1 MSEYQEEEAKN
12 GTVFR
17 DMNEWTAEANDARSG
32 PDRPIDLYL
41 CSDPLCA
48 EPINLTRPEY
58 EAMRTVPVRVAISLN
73 PEIDELLFENERFA
87 TAETFYAVGAE
98 IARATDPRR
107 TGFGIGV
114 GEPTREEVNTHAR
127 HVDRD
132 PRDHRSDLGRPD
144 YRLPRSASVSRLA
157 IRSGSSRLNP
167 KPMP

>member
-1 MSEYQEEEAKN
+1 MSEYHEEEAKN

-87 TAETFYAVGAE
+87 TAGPSTRSELRSLERRISAE
-98 IARATDPRR
+98 QNRYRRWRANP
-107 TGFGIGV
+107 GG
-114 GEPTREEVNTHAR
+114 GECRCSAC
-127 HVDRD
+127 
-132 PRDHRSDLGRPD
+132 RS
-144 YRLPRSASVSRLA
+144 RSQ
-157 IRSGSSRLNP
+157 GSSF
-167 KPMP
+167 